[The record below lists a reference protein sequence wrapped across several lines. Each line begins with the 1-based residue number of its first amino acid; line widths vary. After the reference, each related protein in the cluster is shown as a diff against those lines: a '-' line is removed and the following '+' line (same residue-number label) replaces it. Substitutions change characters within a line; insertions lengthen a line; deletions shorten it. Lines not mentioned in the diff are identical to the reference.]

1 MPLIVSEPDEPGVVG
16 VVLVPPPSWRSDNL
30 AVRRLTNI
38 VRELLEA
45 LAIVCRPVGTGL
57 DGDMM
62 TGQQK
67 NE

>member
-1 MPLIVSEPDEPGVVG
+1 MPLIVSELDEPLTVDDVS
-16 VVLVPPPSWRSDNL
+16 VPPFWRSDNL
-30 AVRRLTNI
+30 AVMRLTSI